1 MTTLMRRLGLDQRST
16 ISLAIT
22 GPRKTPHLN
31 CLPSTV
37 LARLPRRVPYQLDV
51 KVLKMAVSLS
61 DPRHPKVTLQILTT
75 TLRSKTLKSM
85 PSCSKASGVFSSRCR
100 YPASSRESHFHRAC
114 LWDSSPVVTPFVRFG
129 TSSVLAPLSKSVG
142 LYLYPIIWILACSLY
157 GVLLA
162 KVPSVL
168 PYPLSRT

>member
-1 MTTLMRRLGLDQRST
+1 MAPVVFHSPVFPAYSQLPSDIISEPPYLFVSRMTTLMRRLGLDQRST
-16 ISLAIT
+16 ILLAFT

-37 LARLPRRVPYQLDV
+37 LAWFHRRVPHQLDV

-61 DPRHPKVTLQILTT
+61 DPRHPKAPLQILTT

-100 YPASSRESHFHRAC
+100 YPASSRESHFHRAH
-114 LWDSSPVVTPFVRFG
+114 R
-129 TSSVLAPLSKSVG
+129 
-142 LYLYPIIWILACSLY
+142 
-157 GVLLA
+157 
-162 KVPSVL
+162 
-168 PYPLSRT
+168 